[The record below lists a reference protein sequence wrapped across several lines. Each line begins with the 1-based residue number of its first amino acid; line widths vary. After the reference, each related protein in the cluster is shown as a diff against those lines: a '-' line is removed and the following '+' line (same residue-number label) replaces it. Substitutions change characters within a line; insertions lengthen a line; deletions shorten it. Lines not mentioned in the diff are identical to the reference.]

1 MIAGISEIIDPRS
14 SRAADMRAITQ
25 SFLDNWP
32 YDESTDQFSKKEA
45 GIVSWQV
52 ISIALR

>member
-45 GIVSWQV
+45 GIVSLEKP
-52 ISIALR
+52 LRQL